1 MIPKQVYGRWRPV
14 VFHQILDPQLGC
26 ASYLIGCPDSGELLV
41 VDPLEAVGV
50 DEYVLR
56 AADLGLQVTHIVDT
70 HLHADH
76 VSVGRELAEATGAAY
91 MLHRSANVSYPF
103 LPLDDGDHLSIGK
116 ARVNVL
122 HTPGHTDESISLVVF
137 DGARSLEEPWMI
149 LSGDSLFVGDVARP
163 DLAVE
168 ALSEEKLEA
177 RLGLLRQSVE
187 RVAGY
192 PEFVELYPGHYG
204 VSTCGGAGMSAK
216 ASSTIGFE
224 RRFNAA
230 LHAHGGAEFAA
241 FVRDGLKPLPERYQ
255 EIKLHNMGRA

>member
-1 MIPKQVYGRWRPV
+1 M

-91 MLHRSANVSYPF
+91 MLHHSANVSFPF
-103 LPLDDGDHLSIGK
+103 QPLGHGDHLSIGK
-116 ARVNVL
+116 NRIEVL
-122 HTPGHTDESISLVVF
+122 HTPGHTDESLSLVVF
-137 DGARSLEEPWMI
+137 DGARSLDEPWMI
-149 LSGDSLFVGDVARP
+149 LTGDSLFVGDVARP

-168 ALSEEKLEA
+168 ALSEDTLEV
-177 RLGLLRQSVE
+177 RLAMLRQSVE
-187 RVAGY
+187 QLAAY

-216 ASSTIGFE
+216 ASSTVGFE

-230 LHAHGGAEFAA
+230 LHTHAGAEFAA
-241 FVRDGLKPLPERYQ
+241 FVRAGLKPLPDRYQ
-255 EIKLHNMGRA
+255 EIKLHNMGHA